1 MYVESLVS
9 VPMSLL
15 SKTTAVAELALG
27 LIMDVA
33 RRVTAIDAMIRD
45 GKEVTKLDGWSG
57 QVSHA
62 IKAISKIADHP
73 RLFKERHWA

>member
-1 MYVESLVS
+1 MYVDPLVS
-9 VPMSLL
+9 FPMSLS

-45 GKEVTKLDGWSG
+45 GKKVTKLDGWSG

-62 IKAISKIADHP
+62 IKANTHIADYP
-73 RLFKERHWA
+73 RLFKERYWA